1 MQKSKLIRLLKSL
14 TKEEIFDFEQY
25 LASPFFNNSV
35 QILNL
40 YRCFLAVYPDWE
52 HSNLDKSV
60 LFSRLFPKKNPKTSS
75 ALREL
80 SSKLLQLLK
89 NFLVFRE
96 FQANPHH
103 QNLLL
108 AKSLNKRKQADL
120 FKQACSQAQDQL
132 HKQSG
137 KGITS
142 TYYQFLLEE
151 ERFSFEVANN
161 IKKGQMNLQELID
174 RFEQHSLLKRLQ
186 IYCLILNRHY
196 LQSQDY
202 DSQKLNEL
210 LVILEKKSSYQNP
223 VIGIYYHTL
232 KMLQGENEHF
242 FKLKTLFDTHGNL
255 LETRELRIQMTI
267 AINYCNHAIAKGE
280 QAFVSERVEL
290 YFYMLQHNLLHKGK
304 YLPVMHIKNLCVL
317 ALKADQMNIAQ
328 QIVEDYKHQ
337 VAPKYVDDVY
347 NFNKGIIEFYLC
359 NYREAIY
366 WLSQVQYINVFY
378 QFDSK
383 VLLLRSYYEL
393 NETFP
398 LMDLADTFKK
408 MIQRKRNLS
417 QIEKSQYYNFVLILV
432 KLYRVK
438 ALENKKSL
446 QPIREQIG
454 KEALKNKDWLLEKLE
469 ELAKMRGK
477 IAE

>member
-1 MQKSKLIRLLKSL
+1 MQKSKLVKLLKSL
-14 TKEEIFDFEQY
+14 TKDEIFSFEQY
-25 LASPFFNNSV
+25 VASPFFNNSP
-35 QILNL
+35 QILKL
-40 YRCFLAVYPDWE
+40 YGCFLAVYPNWE
-52 HSNLDKSV
+52 HQNLNKV
-60 LFSRLFPKKNPKTSS
+60 VIFARLFPNKNPKTSS

-89 NFLVFRE
+89 NFLTFKE
-96 FQANPHH
+96 FQADTHY

-108 AKSLNKRKQADL
+108 VKSLNKRKQINL
-120 FKQACSQAQDQL
+120 FEQAYTQTQEHLQHQA
-132 HKQSG
+132 G
-137 KGITS
+137 KGITG

-161 IKKGQMNLQELID
+161 VKKGQMNLQALID
-174 RFEQHSLLKRLQ
+174 KFGNYSLLKRLQ
-186 IYCLILNRHY
+186 IYCLLLNRQY
-196 LQSQDY
+196 LKSQDY
-202 DSQKLNEL
+202 DLKKLNEL
-210 LVILEKKSSYQNP
+210 LLILEKESLYQNP

-242 FKLKTLFDTHGNL
+242 FKLKALFGTQGSL
-255 LETRELRIQMTI
+255 LEKRELRIQMTI
-267 AINYCNHAIAKGE
+267 AINYCNHAIAKGN
-280 QAFVSERVEL
+280 QAFAAERVEL
-290 YFYMLQHNLLHKGK
+290 YFYMLQQNLLHKGK
-304 YLPVMHIKNLCVL
+304 YLPAMHIKNLCVL

-328 QIVEDYKHQ
+328 HIVEDYKHQ
-337 VAPKYVDDVY
+337 VSPKNVDDVY
-347 NFNKGIIEFYLC
+347 NFNKGIIEFYLH
-359 NYREAIY
+359 NFREAIY

-398 LMDLADTFKK
+398 LLDLAETFKK

-417 QIEKSQYYNFVLILV
+417 EIEKSQYYNFVLILV
-432 KLYRVK
+432 KLYRIK

-446 QPIREQIG
+446 QPIREQID

-469 ELAKMRGK
+469 ELAKKRGK
-477 IAE
+477 